1 MQLYLGDVIICRQ
14 ARQSKCAYGM
24 VRKENTMPAEWMTG
38 SLQAAR
44 IWALK
49 HTVETGGMTSR
60 VRGGHAFRRAA
71 SEAIEVRRC
80 ASPMEALRYE

>member
-14 ARQSKCAYGM
+14 VRQSKCAYGM
-24 VRKENTMPAEWMTG
+24 VRKEHTMPAEWMTG

-49 HTVETGGMTSR
+49 HTVETGGTRREFAEAARSAARRPRRSR
-60 VRGGHAFRRAA
+60 
-71 SEAIEVRRC
+71 
-80 ASPMEALRYE
+80 

>member
-24 VRKENTMPAEWMTG
+24 VRKENTMPADWMTG

-44 IWALK
+44 LWALK
-49 HTVETGGMTSR
+49 HTVETGGMRREFQEVSR
-60 VRGGHAFRRAA
+60 PGA
-71 SEAIEVRRC
+71 VRRRP
-80 ASPMEALRYE
+80 AARKQSRR

>member
-24 VRKENTMPAEWMTG
+24 VRKDNTMPTDWMAG

-44 IWALK
+44 LWALR
-49 HTVETGGMTSR
+49 HTVETGGMRREFEEIRRPTARQS
-60 VRGGHAFRRAA
+60 RRAQ
-71 SEAIEVRRC
+71 SRRGNKN
-80 ASPMEALRYE
+80 S

>member
-24 VRKENTMPAEWMTG
+24 VRKDNAMPTDWMAG

-49 HTVETGGMTSR
+49 HTVETGGTRREFEEIRRPSAPRSR
-60 VRGGHAFRRAA
+60 RVQSRRGNRN
-71 SEAIEVRRC
+71 S
-80 ASPMEALRYE
+80 

>member
-24 VRKENTMPAEWMTG
+24 VRKDNALPTEWMTG

-49 HTVETGGMTSR
+49 HTVETGGTRREFAEVTVPASAR
-60 VRGGHAFRRAA
+60 PRRTATRKRRRA
-71 SEAIEVRRC
+71 R
-80 ASPMEALRYE
+80 